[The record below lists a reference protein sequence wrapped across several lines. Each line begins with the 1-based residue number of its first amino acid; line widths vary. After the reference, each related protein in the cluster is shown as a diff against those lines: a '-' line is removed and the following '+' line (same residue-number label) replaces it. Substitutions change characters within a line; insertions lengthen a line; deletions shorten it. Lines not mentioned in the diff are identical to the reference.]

1 MLIELHQNVSQWTAK
16 YKNPR
21 SDIGEA
27 FCMQGIFSLPFFD
40 SPLKVP
46 SDALFEPAVIDG
58 RCALDRSGIGWP
70 RARCSYPIVSHR

>member
-1 MLIELHQNVSQWTAK
+1 MLIELHQNVLQWTAK
-16 YKNPR
+16 YKNPG

-27 FCMQGIFSLPFFD
+27 SCMLGIFFPLFD

-46 SDALFEPAVIDG
+46 SDSLFEPAVIDG
-58 RCALDRSGIGWP
+58 RCALDRAGIGWP